1 MCEQSLEFCLAIC
14 WWFFFHKKNLSS
26 EVKYFSIVTPSFSFL
41 WLVKFLVKVN
51 CHTLPGTFF
60 LVSGLE
66 LTHPR
71 KSRSSCSIISSVRP
85 ITLPSSARWDILRYH
100 RQLCARRKTP
110 NYSCIFFRDFIYFFI
125 FKYFHSFC
133 LRSEIGTWYYFFH
146 MPSYPS

>member
-66 LTHPR
+66 LAHPR
-71 KSRSSCSIISSVRP
+71 KSRNSCSIISSVRP
-85 ITLPSSARWDILRYH
+85 ITLPSSA
-100 RQLCARRKTP
+100 LCKKKNP
-110 NYSCIFFRDFIYFFI
+110 KLLLYFFQRFYLFFI
-125 FKYFHSFC
+125 FKYFHPFC